1 MATRLARM
9 EHRGPA
15 RIPGRS
21 ARTSGRRTTDMGRAI
36 LRIARLRYQIFRERF
51 GRDPGPEDPLFFD
64 IFEDQPVVANHS
76 EMFRQVSDAA
86 RATRTDFLSVMKF
99 LGLG

>member
-1 MATRLARM
+1 MTIRRARL

-15 RIPGRS
+15 HATGRLYRS
-21 ARTSGRRTTDMGRAI
+21 SRRQTTDVGNAI
-36 LRIARLRYQIFRERF
+36 LRIARLRYEIFRERF
-51 GRDPGPEDPLFFD
+51 GRDPEPDEPLFFD
-64 IFEDQPVVANHS
+64 VSHGRPVIANET

-86 RATRTDFLSVMKF
+86 SATRADFLSVAKF